1 MANKN
6 DDRIMGL
13 KQRIAAK
20 TAELDDKPNKFVPIT
35 NCSLTLN
42 RDTYNIRAESSVLL
56 LVQLNAWRLS
66 AIDLGIAPETIVISG
81 FSLTDWITDVKSC
94 LDVMMTKA
102 EKRRLDAMTKQ
113 LNALL
118 SDDKQTELKIDDIE
132 AML

>member
-20 TAELDDKPNKFVPIT
+20 TAELDGKPNKFVPIT
-35 NCSLTLN
+35 NCVLTLD
-42 RDTYNIRAESSVLL
+42 RTTYNIRAESSVLL
-56 LVQLNAWRLS
+56 LAQLNAWRLS
-66 AIDLGIAPETIVISG
+66 AIDLGIAPETIIISG

-94 LDVMMTKA
+94 LDVMTTKA

-113 LNALL
+113 LDALL

>member
-6 DDRIMGL
+6 DDRIMDL
-13 KQRIAAK
+13 KQRITAK

-35 NCSLTLN
+35 NCVLTLN

-56 LVQLNAWRLS
+56 LAQLNAWRLS

-81 FSLTDWITDVKSC
+81 FSLTDWITDVKAC
-94 LDVMMTKA
+94 LDAMMTKA

>member
-94 LDVMMTKA
+94 LDVMMTKT

>member
-20 TAELDDKPNKFVPIT
+20 TAELDGKPNKFVPIT
-35 NCSLTLN
+35 NCVLTLD
-42 RDTYNIRAESSVLL
+42 RTTYNIRAESSVLL
-56 LVQLNAWRLS
+56 LAQLNTWRLS
-66 AIDLGIAPETIVISG
+66 AIDLGIAPETIIISG

-94 LDVMMTKA
+94 LDVMTTKA

-113 LNALL
+113 LDALL